1 MTFKV
6 GDHDFEGEESSCPG
20 KIIDFY
26 TNSNV
31 FLGIAETS
39 GMLKVATAFR
49 TSNFLP
55 RLQEHDD
62 NAT

>member
-1 MTFKV
+1 M
-6 GDHDFEGEESSCPG
+6 H
-20 KIIDFY
+20 
-26 TNSNV
+26 V

-55 RLQEHDD
+55 QLQEHDD
-62 NAT
+62 SAT